1 MQTLTGAEAFLSRR
15 WVSEEDMETT
25 ILLGA
30 LAFLACGMIAGTAVV
45 VTKDGH
51 GRRPERAGYD
61 TRNPS

>member
-1 MQTLTGAEAFLSRR
+1 
-15 WVSEEDMETT
+15 METT

-51 GRRPERAGYD
+51 RRRPERAGYD